1 MDLEIHNAVK
11 ITRSEI
17 YSPSDGEGKKWR
29 TVTITT
35 DKGEEIEITC
45 WAKKFDDLLIKNE
58 DE

>member
-11 ITRSEI
+11 ITRSI
-17 YSPSDGEGKKWR
+17 INSGDITDKKWR
-29 TVTITT
+29 TITITT